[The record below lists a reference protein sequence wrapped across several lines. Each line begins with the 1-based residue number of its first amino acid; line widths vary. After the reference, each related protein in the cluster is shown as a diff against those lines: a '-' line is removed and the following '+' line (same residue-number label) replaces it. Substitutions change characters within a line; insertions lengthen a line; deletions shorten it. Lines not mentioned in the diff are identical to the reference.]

1 MLTVQLFVRL
11 SFLWEQAAFRTRA
24 AASAFRTLSSV
35 ALGSLSPRS
44 LLRIFLATF
53 VLAWVALI
61 LQKKSLVLTASFAQ
75 SSSFSF
81 PSLCFSNL
89 CFAASVP
96 ASACNMS
103 LASASSAASELAA
116 APASMAASSFSH
128 QEATMMQLHNEA
140 FSLPE
145 ALLDHL
151 MEAKLVTKEG
161 EALPPQLS
169 ASQFKQ
175 VVPKLEKEK
184 LRFWLV
190 LHEEAFLSFKE
201 SGFDQLPQQRCPG
214 TENANL
220 GNWQA
225 SSSFA
230 KQASFFGWIVNRY
243 PKLAE
248 QESFMCSL
256 TVEPQR
262 FGASAR
268 FMQLHK
274 TVTLDFRASDVQL
287 VFWGKLDKSA
297 FQPSLTRL
305 GVEVGDFAWKLP
317 SFKLLQQ
324 KLYLT
329 ASFDWGT
336 TSSAW
341 QLSSNWKRDIFQH
354 TAVYEKL
361 AEELGEASPLAKL
374 IKKQLKEAWQPE
386 EQLAASASPAS
397 TAFSSFWKNQAQKL
411 AANFQETLAEIAA
424 LEEGAASAGSLEAA
438 WPEQTQSQEAWAE
451 PSGRIDGSDLSL
463 ASGFGN
469 LPLDKKLLFAEEI
482 GSLRL

>member
-1 MLTVQLFVRL
+1 
-11 SFLWEQAAFRTRA
+11 
-24 AASAFRTLSSV
+24 
-35 ALGSLSPRS
+35 
-44 LLRIFLATF
+44 
-53 VLAWVALI
+53 
-61 LQKKSLVLTASFAQ
+61 
-75 SSSFSF
+75 
-81 PSLCFSNL
+81 
-89 CFAASVP
+89 
-96 ASACNMS
+96 MS
-103 LASASSAASELAA
+103 LASSAASELAA
-116 APASMAASSFSH
+116 APASLAASSFSH
-128 QEATMMQLHNEA
+128 QEATRMQLHNEA

-169 ASQFKQ
+169 ASTFQKL
-175 VVPKLEKEK
+175 VPKLDKEK
-184 LRFWLV
+184 LTFWLV
-190 LHEEAFLSFKE
+190 LHQEAFQSFKD

-274 TVTLDFRASDVQL
+274 TVSLDFRASDVQL
-287 VFWGKLDKSA
+287 VFWGKLDKRA
-297 FQPSLTRL
+297 FQPSFKEL
-305 GVEVGDFAWKLP
+305 GVEVGEFAWKLP
-317 SFKLLQQ
+317 SFKVLQQ

-374 IKKQLKEAWQPE
+374 IKKQLEGS
-386 EQLAASASPAS
+386 LAARGAACS
-397 TAFSSFWKNQAQKL
+397 FSFSSFNSFLSFWKNQAQKL
-411 AANFQETLAEIAA
+411 AANFQETLAEVAA
-424 LEEGAASAGSLEAA
+424 LEGAASAGSLDAA
-438 WPEQTQSQEAWAE
+438 WPGQLSQEAWAEPSQSKE

-463 ASGFGN
+463 ASGLGN